1 MLEREAIVESSA
13 SALPPASA
21 LERPILDAI
30 AERGR
35 PLVVEEIDAEV
46 AQRLNV
52 PPAALQIPH
61 AAVGKRTEFAYRMAW
76 ARTRLKDK
84 GRLVR
89 KAHKTW
95 GLPDGTQ
102 GNGP

>member
-1 MLEREAIVESSA
+1 VESPA

-30 AERGR
+30 VERGR
-35 PLVVEEIDAEV
+35 PLVVEELDGDV
-46 AQRLNV
+46 AQTLKL
-52 PPAALQIPH
+52 PPAALQILH
-61 AAVGKRTEFAYRMAW
+61 SGAGKRTEFAYRMAW
-76 ARTRLKDK
+76 ARTRLKNK
-84 GRLVR
+84 GQLVR

-102 GNGP
+102 GNKP